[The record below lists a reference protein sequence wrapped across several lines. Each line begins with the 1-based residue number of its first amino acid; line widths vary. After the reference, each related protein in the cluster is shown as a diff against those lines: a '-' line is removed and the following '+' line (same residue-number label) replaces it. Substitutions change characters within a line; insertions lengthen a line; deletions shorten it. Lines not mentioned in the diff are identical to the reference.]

1 LEANKNRL
9 LHKLTLDNLTPA
21 PPRQCQL
28 ILTINID
35 QNGILTIEAKEQDH
49 NNVKE
54 VKISYARGTQSDKEI
69 ETVLLDTTNHEAE
82 DQRFMKFAKK
92 KMYLQNYC
100 ESAKYN
106 FEELLRKDDKVY
118 ELCENTLDRL
128 ESLQVGNE
136 DIIEELTKK
145 IKQKCDPIKKKFGFK
160 YMDDL

>member
-9 LHKLTLDNLTPA
+9 LHQLTFENLTPA
-21 PPRQCQL
+21 PPRQCGI
-28 ILTINID
+28 ILTMNID
-35 QNGILTIEAKEQDH
+35 QNGILTIEAKEQYH

-82 DQRFMKFAKK
+82 DQRFMTFAKK
-92 KMYLQNYC
+92 KGYLRDYC
-100 ESAKYN
+100 VSAKYN

-118 ELCENTLDRL
+118 ELCENTLERL
-128 ESLQVGNE
+128 KSLQVGDE

-145 IKQKCDPIKKKFGFK
+145 IKQKCDPIAKKFGFK